1 MRIKIVNFNLV
12 KKEPNSLELKA
23 YLYQIKNDSFGLSDN
38 ITNAYVEK
46 TGNSGNEGID
56 SLSDQEIQKILGD
69 CCPTDI
75 IYFRSHLDNIGAKN
89 LHYSS
94 FPELF
99 TDIKQVSFD
108 CDGIISME
116 SYRSQIF
123 SLYNA
128 KGQRISPYCHDLDI
142 GTDGLI
148 LLRSSSGPFW
158 EMLKVEGDQLIET
171 NHPRPYDAM
180 YDFPDLMNR
189 DAIAE
194 CLYPVFYMEDLYW
207 DSSHLSINEVYKKL
221 KNHEGDFRSLIPFYE
236 DDEELA
242 TFAIEENILAFTFL
256 SDRLKNN
263 REFVFKLLEKGGDFL
278 NLYSYLNDD
287 FKSDIEIVRLCLDF
301 SVNIIYRIAPIEDYE
316 IMKRAV
322 ENHWSLFEHAS
333 DNLRMDRNFILQLA
347 TIDWRIL
354 ESTKPDLYTDID
366 FVRKTVEVYNNC
378 NDEKTDLI
386 EVYCQLIHNKEG
398 HLLIDSLLPI
408 QDEDLFLKVVRS
420 AKTHQINSMIS
431 GLNSSSIDN
440 KDFWIKATKS
450 NHEIV
455 NYIPEKIRTEREFAL
470 DLIKINGDFLHALN
484 QSFSSDPIL
493 FVCAM
498 SQIKNRRGS
507 TVISNIYPLLN
518 QELKGNRSFMAE
530 ASTLDFHIL
539 AFCSDELK
547 ADINFLRSILKS
559 TYGWAYTYA
568 NIELKMDQYFIQAA
582 ITLNTYL
589 AKEIPSEALNNPF
602 VIALLKEL
610 QIDLNK
616 KVSDDDLPF

>member
-1 MRIKIVNFNLV
+1 MRIKIVNFNSV
-12 KKEPNSLELKA
+12 KKQPNSLELKA

-38 ITNAYVEK
+38 ITNAFIEK
-46 TGNSGNEGID
+46 TGNSNNDGID
-56 SLSDQEIQKILGD
+56 SLSNEEIQEILGD

-116 SYRSQIF
+116 SYRNQIF

-180 YDFPDLMNR
+180 YDFPDLMYR

-194 CLYPVFYMEDLYW
+194 CLNPELSMEDLYW

-278 NLYSYLNDD
+278 HLYSYLNDD
-287 FKSDIEIVRLCLDF
+287 FKSDIEIVKLCLDF
-301 SVNIIYRIAPIEDYE
+301 SFNIIYRIAPIEDYE

-322 ENHWSLFEHAS
+322 EDHWSLFEHAS
-333 DNLRMDRNFILQLA
+333 DNLRLDRNFILQLA
-347 TIDWRIL
+347 TKDWRIL
-354 ESTKPDLYTDID
+354 DSTKPDLYTDID

-386 EVYCQLIHNKEG
+386 EVCCQLIRNKEG

-408 QDEDLFLKVVRS
+408 KDEDLFLKVVRS

-484 QSFSSDPIL
+484 QSLSSDPIL

-547 ADINFLRSILKS
+547 ADVNFLRSILKS
-559 TYGWAYTYA
+559 TYGWAYAYA

>member
-12 KKEPNSLELKA
+12 KKQPNSLELKA

-38 ITNAYVEK
+38 ITNAFIEK
-46 TGNSGNEGID
+46 TGNSNNEGID
-56 SLSDQEIQKILGD
+56 SLSDEEIKEILGD
-69 CCPTDI
+69 YCPNDI

-116 SYRSQIF
+116 SYRSQIY

-142 GTDGLI
+142 GRDGLI

-180 YDFPDLMNR
+180 YDFPDLMYR

-194 CLYPVFYMEDLYW
+194 CLNPELSMEDLYW
-207 DSSHLSINEVYKKL
+207 DSSHLSIKEVYKKL

-278 NLYSYLNDD
+278 HLYSYLNDD
-287 FKSDIEIVRLCLDF
+287 FKSDIEIVKLCLDF
-301 SVNIIYRIAPIEDYE
+301 SFNIIYRIAPIEDYE

-333 DNLRMDRNFILQLA
+333 DNLRLDRNFILQLA
-347 TIDWRIL
+347 TKDWRIL
-354 ESTKPDLYTDID
+354 ELTKPDLYTDID

-455 NYIPEKIRTEREFAL
+455 NYIPEKIRNERQFAL

-484 QSFSSDPIL
+484 QSLSSDPIL

-498 SQIKNRRGS
+498 SQIKNRHGS

-530 ASTLDFHIL
+530 ASKLDFHIL

-547 ADINFLRSILKS
+547 ADVNFLRSILKS
-559 TYGWAYTYA
+559 TYGWSYAYA
-568 NIELKMDQYFIQAA
+568 NIELKMDQYFIQAT

-616 KVSDDDLPF
+616 EVSDDDLPF

>member
-1 MRIKIVNFNLV
+1 MFDKEVMRIKIVNFNLV
-12 KKEPNSLELKA
+12 KKQPNSLELKA
-23 YLYQIKNDSFGLSDN
+23 YLYQIKNDSFGLSHN
-38 ITNAYVEK
+38 ITNAFKEK
-46 TGNSGNEGID
+46 TGNSNNDGID
-56 SLSDQEIQKILGD
+56 SLSDEEIQKILGD

-89 LHYSS
+89 LNYSS

-116 SYRSQIF
+116 SYRNQIF

-180 YDFPDLMNR
+180 YDFPDLMYR

-194 CLYPVFYMEDLYW
+194 CLNPELSMEDLYW

-263 REFVFKLLEKGGDFL
+263 REFVFKLLEKGGEFL
-278 NLYSYLNDD
+278 HLYSYLNDD
-287 FKSDIEIVRLCLDF
+287 FKSDIEIVKLCLDF
-301 SVNIIYRIAPIEDYE
+301 SFNIIYRIAPINDYE

-333 DNLRMDRNFILQLA
+333 DNLRLDRNFILQLA
-347 TIDWRIL
+347 TKDWRIL
-354 ESTKPDLYTDID
+354 NSTKPDLYTDID

-398 HLLIDSLLPI
+398 HLLIDALLPI

-450 NHEIV
+450 NHAIV
-455 NYIPEKIRTEREFAL
+455 NYIPEKIRNERQFAL

-484 QSFSSDPIL
+484 QSLSSVSKP
-493 FVCAM
+493 
-498 SQIKNRRGS
+498 RR
-507 TVISNIYPLLN
+507 
-518 QELKGNRSFMAE
+518 RS
-530 ASTLDFHIL
+530 
-539 AFCSDELK
+539 C
-547 ADINFLRSILKS
+547 
-559 TYGWAYTYA
+559 
-568 NIELKMDQYFIQAA
+568 Q
-582 ITLNTYL
+582 
-589 AKEIPSEALNNPF
+589 
-602 VIALLKEL
+602 
-610 QIDLNK
+610 
-616 KVSDDDLPF
+616 